1 MRAPRVL
8 TLGAW
13 AAFAV
18 LGMTR
23 CDFGIDTTGL
33 AGDGQPPP
41 ADASDVTTPPAD
53 AASDTVGS
61 DAPPDVAADVVDETV
76 SDAATADEDAAIE

>member
-18 LGMTR
+18 LGMAR

-41 ADASDVTTPPAD
+41 DATGDVTPPSGD
-53 AASDTVGS
+53 AASDVVT
-61 DAPPDVAADVVDETV
+61 DAPPPDVGPADVVDEGV
-76 SDAATADEDAAIE
+76 ADAADEDAATE